1 MAINWILLIS
11 RQGKVRLAK
20 WFTTMSPKAK
30 LKITKDVTQL
40 VLARRTRMCNFLE
53 YKDSKVV
60 YRRYASLFFVTGISQ
75 GDNEL
80 VTLEIIHRYVEV
92 LDRYFGNV
100 CELDLIFN
108 FQKAYAIL
116 DELIIAGEM
125 QESSKKSV
133 LRTVSQS
140 DAIEEAEQS
149 EDADP
154 RPIQQRSSDGEE
166 HREDK
171 RGRNNEPGRIEG
183 LVTTRAK
190 RPTGHHRQA
199 MRVTTTAPNSA
210 PEQHEQDRQERCRS
224 SRIGAPIC
232 GVEPFCTSGS
242 QGTELAGK
250 GRSANF
256 PRSLALLARQRRLR
270 SDMSDFKSQALFEQ
284 ITEGLKTMD
293 DKEKKDIQKKTN
305 GVFEMHVKNAGGKEL
320 VWTID
325 LKKNAEAY
333 EGKAKGKADVTINLS
348 DDTFIDLADGKVNG
362 QKAFMSGKLKVKGN
376 IMLATKLDGVLKA
389 QKSKL

>member
-1 MAINWILLIS
+1 
-11 RQGKVRLAK
+11 
-20 WFTTMSPKAK
+20 MSPKAK

-108 FQKAYAIL
+108 FQKAYAVSWSSVRRPALLEIGLLTRRSSFPVDQIL

-149 EDADP
+149 EDVGLHVNLPSKRFEAVADISSFFCLP
-154 RPIQQRSSDGEE
+154 PIFAVIGENRQQIWLESPIDASTLSSFLFCLTITCARS
-166 HREDK
+166 
-171 RGRNNEPGRIEG
+171 P
-183 LVTTRAK
+183 
-190 RPTGHHRQA
+190 
-199 MRVTTTAPNSA
+199 
-210 PEQHEQDRQERCRS
+210 
-224 SRIGAPIC
+224 PIC
-232 GVEPFCTSGS
+232 TLPLSKSSSVLYIS
-242 QGTELAGK
+242 
-250 GRSANF
+250 
-256 PRSLALLARQRRLR
+256 RR
-270 SDMSDFKSQALFEQ
+270 
-284 ITEGLKTMD
+284 
-293 DKEKKDIQKKTN
+293 
-305 GVFEMHVKNAGGKEL
+305 
-320 VWTID
+320 
-325 LKKNAEAY
+325 
-333 EGKAKGKADVTINLS
+333 
-348 DDTFIDLADGKVNG
+348 
-362 QKAFMSGKLKVKGN
+362 
-376 IMLATKLDGVLKA
+376 
-389 QKSKL
+389 

>member
-1 MAINWILLIS
+1 
-11 RQGKVRLAK
+11 
-20 WFTTMSPKAK
+20 MSPKAK

-149 EDADP
+149 EDVSIHAGMEVMPISQLRRYKNVLLTLTFFLFSLTLNIHSRWQGLVAGQGRLLISSTLFADLAS
-154 RPIQQRSSDGEE
+154 RHCLRSSSHLRLGRLCTLLLAANQMFISLRSCSALGADGLLDSLTVLQEI
-166 HREDK
+166 DWV
-171 RGRNNEPGRIEG
+171 G
-183 LVTTRAK
+183 L
-190 RPTGHHRQA
+190 Q
-199 MRVTTTAPNSA
+199 NSA
-210 PEQHEQDRQERCRS
+210 WQLIDLCAS
-224 SRIGAPIC
+224 D
-232 GVEPFCTSGS
+232 
-242 QGTELAGK
+242 
-250 GRSANF
+250 SANE
-256 PRSLALLARQRRLR
+256 RASAETLLNR
-270 SDMSDFKSQALFEQ
+270 
-284 ITEGLKTMD
+284 
-293 DKEKKDIQKKTN
+293 
-305 GVFEMHVKNAGGKEL
+305 
-320 VWTID
+320 
-325 LKKNAEAY
+325 
-333 EGKAKGKADVTINLS
+333 
-348 DDTFIDLADGKVNG
+348 
-362 QKAFMSGKLKVKGN
+362 
-376 IMLATKLDGVLKA
+376 
-389 QKSKL
+389 